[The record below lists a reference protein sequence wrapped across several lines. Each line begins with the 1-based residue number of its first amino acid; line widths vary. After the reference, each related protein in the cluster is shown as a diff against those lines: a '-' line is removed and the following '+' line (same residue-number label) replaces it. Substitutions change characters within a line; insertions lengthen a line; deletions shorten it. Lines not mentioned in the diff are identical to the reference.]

1 MIRALSTAATGMQ
14 AQEQHLDQIATDMAN
29 MNTTAFKRGRT
40 EFQDLMY
47 QTIKEPGGAPG
58 QNQSP
63 VGVQVGSGA
72 RVSAQYSVH
81 EQGPTK
87 MTNGMLDVMINGDG
101 FFTVQLPNGQIAY
114 TRDGSFKLDAQ
125 GRVVTSGG
133 FPMVPNLQIPPGTQK
148 IQINQQGEVTVVNAQ
163 NQEQQIG
170 QIQLVTFINPGA
182 LHMAGQNLAMATA
195 AAGAPVQGVPGEGGI
210 GILQQ
215 GALEASN
222 VKPTEA
228 VMDMITT
235 QRAYESNARIMT
247 VGDQMWST
255 TNNIGQR

>member
-14 AQEQHLDQIATDMAN
+14 AQEQHLDQIAHDMAN
-29 MNTTAFKRGRT
+29 MNTTAYKRGRT

-47 QTIKEPGGAPG
+47 QTIKEPGGTPG

-72 RVSAQYSVH
+72 RVSAQYAVH

-87 MTNGMLDVMINGDG
+87 MTNGMLDMLVNGDG
-101 FFTVQLPNGQIAY
+101 FFTVQLPNGQVAY
-114 TRDGSFKLDAQ
+114 TRDGSFKLDGQ
-125 GRVVTSGG
+125 GRIVTPGG
-133 FPMVPNLQIPPGTQK
+133 YPLVPGLQIPPGTQHVG
-148 IQINQQGEVTVVNAQ
+148 INNTGEVKITTAQ
-163 NQEQQIG
+163 NTEQVIG

-182 LHMAGQNLAMATA
+182 MKLVGQNLMIPSS
-195 AAGAPVQGVPGEGGI
+195 AAGQPVQSIPGENGSGNI
-210 GILQQ
+210 QQ

-235 QRAYESNARIMT
+235 QRTYESNARIMT

>member
-29 MNTTAFKRGRT
+29 MDTPAYKRGRT

-58 QNQSP
+58 QNQTP
-63 VGVQVGSGA
+63 VGVQVGSGT
-72 RVSAQYSVH
+72 RVSAQYQVH
-81 EQGPTK
+81 EQGPSK
-87 MTNGMLDVMINGDG
+87 VTNGMLDMMINGDG
-101 FFTVQLPNGQIAY
+101 FFTVQLPNGQIGY
-114 TRDGSFKLDAQ
+114 TRDGTFKLDGT
-125 GRVVTSGG
+125 GRVVNTAGY
-133 FPMVPNLQIPPGTQK
+133 PLVPNLQIPSGTQK
-148 IQINQQGEVTVVNAQ
+148 VTINPQGVVTILTAD

-170 QIQLVTFINPGA
+170 QLQLVTFINPA
-182 LHMAGQNLAMATA
+182 AMHMLGHSLSLPTS
-195 AAGAPVQGVPGEGGI
+195 AAGAPIQGTPGEAGI
-210 GILQQ
+210 GTIAQ
-215 GALEASN
+215 GSIEGSN

-247 VGDQMWST
+247 VGDQMWAT